1 MKKLF
6 SFVAVAA
13 AISFAACTGN
23 KAESAAQ
30 DEACCEGEKTEEC
43 GKCPVKAVTE
53 SLNAALESGDAQAI
67 GQAVKDAVAAA
78 GELAK
83 AGKTEAVDA
92 LVKNVQQFITTNEQK
107 LQELGA
113 IDAVKSIPTTVEEL
127 VKNTAASA
135 ENAATTVKESAEAA
149 ANQGLI
155 ALCNGDL
162 STAETLIAKATGAN
176 GLSEVLGNLN
186 LAKGNYA
193 QAEQDFKDVYSN
205 SAALAQI
212 LNKNYASAAVTLKYV
227 KNPDATTDYLKSI
240 LAARMGNVS
249 DAAQSLRDAIS
260 KDASYAK
267 YAANDLELKK
277 VAK

>member
-107 LQELGA
+107 LQELGD
-113 IDAVKSIPTTVEEL
+113 IDAVKYITATEEEL
-127 VKNTAASA
+127 AQNTAASA
-135 ENAATTVKESAEAA
+135 EDAATTVKEAAEAA
-149 ANQGLI
+149 ANQ
-155 ALCNGDL
+155 AVED
-162 STAETLIAKATGAN
+162 AKAAADQKVEETKA
-176 GLSEVLGNLN
+176 
-186 LAKGNYA
+186 AA
-193 QAEQDFKDVYSN
+193 AEKVDE
-205 SAALAQI
+205 
-212 LNKNYASAAVTLKYV
+212 
-227 KNPDATTDYLKSI
+227 
-240 LAARMGNVS
+240 
-249 DAAQSLRDAIS
+249 AAQ
-260 KDASYAK
+260 KASEKVDEAAK
-267 YAANDLELKK
+267 KADEAAAEAAQKAKK
-277 VAK
+277 KLGL

>member
-113 IDAVKSIPTTVEEL
+113 IDAVKSIPATVEEL
-127 VKNTAASA
+127 VKNTAVSA
-135 ENAATTVKESAEAA
+135 EDAATTVKESAEAA
-149 ANQGLI
+149 ANQ
-155 ALCNGDL
+155 AVED
-162 STAETLIAKATGAN
+162 AKAAADQKVEETKA
-176 GLSEVLGNLN
+176 
-186 LAKGNYA
+186 AA
-193 QAEQDFKDVYSN
+193 AEKVDE
-205 SAALAQI
+205 
-212 LNKNYASAAVTLKYV
+212 
-227 KNPDATTDYLKSI
+227 
-240 LAARMGNVS
+240 
-249 DAAQSLRDAIS
+249 AAQ
-260 KDASYAK
+260 KASEKVDEAAK
-267 YAANDLELKK
+267 KADEAAAEAAQKAKK
-277 VAK
+277 KLGL

>member
-113 IDAVKSIPTTVEEL
+113 IDAVKSIPATVEEL

-135 ENAATTVKESAEAA
+135 EDAATTVKESAEAA
-149 ANQGLI
+149 ANQ
-155 ALCNGDL
+155 AVED
-162 STAETLIAKATGAN
+162 AKAA
-176 GLSEVLGNLN
+176 
-186 LAKGNYA
+186 A
-193 QAEQDFKDVYSN
+193 AEKVDE
-205 SAALAQI
+205 
-212 LNKNYASAAVTLKYV
+212 
-227 KNPDATTDYLKSI
+227 
-240 LAARMGNVS
+240 
-249 DAAQSLRDAIS
+249 AAQ
-260 KDASYAK
+260 KASEKVDEAAK
-267 YAANDLELKK
+267 KADEAAAEAAQKAKK
-277 VAK
+277 KLGL

>member
-53 SLNAALESGDAQAI
+53 SLNAALESGDAQTI

-149 ANQGLI
+149 ANQ
-155 ALCNGDL
+155 AVED
-162 STAETLIAKATGAN
+162 AKAAADQKVEETKA
-176 GLSEVLGNLN
+176 
-186 LAKGNYA
+186 AA
-193 QAEQDFKDVYSN
+193 AEKVDE
-205 SAALAQI
+205 
-212 LNKNYASAAVTLKYV
+212 
-227 KNPDATTDYLKSI
+227 
-240 LAARMGNVS
+240 
-249 DAAQSLRDAIS
+249 AAQ
-260 KDASYAK
+260 KASEKVDEAAK
-267 YAANDLELKK
+267 KADEAAAEAAQKAKK
-277 VAK
+277 KLGL